1 MHLFFGTIKCAE
13 LLFIVDDQYPHTLMI
28 TPRFFVEAA
37 ILFFIFLIFCSF
49 DNDKMCG
56 VVVTALD
63 QFHFL

>member
-13 LLFIVDDQYPHTLMI
+13 LLFIVDEQYPHTLMI

-49 DNDKMCG
+49 DNDKC
-56 VVVTALD
+56 VVW
-63 QFHFL
+63 